1 MKKTEEDWRRELSPA
16 QYHVLRECGTER
28 AFTGAYWNEKRP
40 GVYRCA
46 GCKTV
51 LFDSSTKYDSGSG
64 WPSFWEA
71 VDESLVK
78 RLEDRSHGMVR
89 VEVRCATC
97 DGHLGH
103 VFPDGPP
110 PTGERFC
117 INSLSLEFEPSQ
129 G

>member
-78 RLEDRSHGMVR
+78 RLEDRSHGMSAW
-89 VEVRCATC
+89 RCAAPRAT
-97 DGHLGH
+97 DTSATSS
-103 VFPDGPP
+103 
-110 PTGERFC
+110 PTARRRPASG
-117 INSLSLEFEPSQ
+117 IA
-129 G
+129 